1 MKQVPALKFSIND
14 QLQKENLFI
23 NMNLLDAPLLQD
35 S

>member
-14 QLQKENLFI
+14 QLQKEIVFI
-23 NMNLLDAPLLQD
+23 NMYLLDAPLLQD